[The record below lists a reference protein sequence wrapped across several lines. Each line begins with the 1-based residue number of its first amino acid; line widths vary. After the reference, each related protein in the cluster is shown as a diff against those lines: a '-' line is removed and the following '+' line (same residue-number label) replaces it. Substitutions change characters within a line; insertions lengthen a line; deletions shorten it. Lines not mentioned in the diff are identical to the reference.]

1 LAASELHPLLV
12 LVVLVVIVV
21 PPYLAADFARWEF
34 DGMDVSISGLR
45 QDRAGDRV
53 KVFRYWLLADIE
65 ASN

>member
-45 QDRAGDRV
+45 QDRAGV
-53 KVFRYWLLADIE
+53 KVFRYWPLADVE